1 MMRILE
7 PLLLQ
12 DELVCPSIYV
22 CMYVC
27 IVCVFVCCV
36 CVCTVHTHTECV
48 YIYTHIVYEHG
59 RSTGGDM
66 RAGTGV

>member
-22 CMYVC
+22 CMYVRMYC
-27 IVCVFVCCV
+27 LCV
-36 CVCTVHTHTECV
+36 CVCVCVYCTHT
-48 YIYTHIVYEHG
+48 
-59 RSTGGDM
+59 
-66 RAGTGV
+66 